1 MKSILVSCFVL
12 FTIVA
17 VNAQLK
23 PLVFSAAVKAEGA
36 SAKDLYKKG
45 KNWYNETFQCSN
57 RVLTQDDAMQG
68 VIVGK
73 CTFPYVSKVMINSAK
88 TKGEVRYQIKLRFSD
103 GRYQCEISDFRHT
116 GSGISFD
123 LLTQEATYT
132 KEIAGVSPEWKTQVW
147 TDIKAQAKAHSDAI
161 IKSMI
166 GEVSKPNP

>member
-1 MKSILVSCFVL
+1 MKSILVSYFVL
-12 FTIVA
+12 LTIVTA
-17 VNAQLK
+17 NAQLK
-23 PLVFSAAVKAEGA
+23 PLNFSAAVKAESV

-45 KNWYNETFQCSN
+45 KNWYNETFQCLN
-57 RVLTQDDAMQG
+57 RVLTQDDAAQG

-73 CTFPYVSKVMINSAK
+73 CTFPYASKVMINSAK

-123 LLTQEATYT
+123 LLTQEAAYT
-132 KEIAGVSPEWKTQVW
+132 KEIPGTSQEWKNQVW
-147 TDIKAQAKAHSDAI
+147 NDIKSQAKAHSDAI

-166 GEVSKPNP
+166 GEISKPN